1 MTIEQMQEQKK
12 RLKYTYQQI
21 SMLSGVP
28 KNTVQKVLGGFTKN
42 PRANTLKA
50 IEGVLDTDDASRGR
64 YASVQKKQYM
74 LGEEAVKYDTG
85 SDGHLVAGHQ
95 RVPVWAQNS
104 RYLWQGN
111 YTIEDYLAIPD
122 GQRVELIDGV
132 IYDMASPAI
141 VHQDIQLDIAM
152 KLKEASRKHPGC
164 RVYTPPC
171 DVQLDK
177 DDKTVV
183 QPDVFVI
190 CHKDRVSRKR
200 IIGAPDLVIEILSP
214 ATRKKD
220 IEVKYGKYAHAGVQE
235 YWMVDPDRQQIYV
248 TVFADD
254 DRISMYTFDDRV
266 PVWISGGEVTVDFSE
281 IRKDIAYID
290 TLADD

>member
-104 RYLWQGN
+104 RYPWQGN

-132 IYDMASPAI
+132 IYDMASPLT
-141 VHQDIQLDIAM
+141 VHQVILSDLITFFTV
-152 KLKEASRKHPGC
+152 ESRKHSGC
-164 RVYTPPC
+164 HAFCAPF
-171 DVQLDK
+171 DVQLDS
-177 DDKTVV
+177 DDRTMV
-183 QPDVFVI
+183 QPDVFLV
-190 CHKDRVSRKR
+190 CHPERIYRERV
-200 IIGAPDLVIEILSP
+200 IGAPDLVIEILSP
-214 ATRKKD
+214 STRKKD
-220 IEVKYGKYAHAGVQE
+220 IEVKYGEYAHAGVQE

-254 DRISMYTFDDRV
+254 DRIAMYAFDDRV

-290 TLADD
+290 TLDDD